1 MQLHDF
7 SVVRKFKTGAL
18 QLPLRVLWC
27 EGTPILYAQACCSLT
42 MRVHAAAIRTLGLA
56 DAPRRAAHAL
66 VDFRLA
72 TARQSALRWATQYSC
87 PPSIRASAFDGVC
100 AHRLPPRLPRELDC
114 RLRCYQ
120 EAVLTHCGIVCFL
133 QAVGAVD
140 RRRGERAQERAVQ
153 HVAPVGAGRRC
164 GAAARDRR

>member
-27 EGTPILYAQACCSLT
+27 EGTPILYAQACWSMT

-56 DAPRRAAHAL
+56 DAPHRAAHAL

-72 TARQSALRWATQYSC
+72 TARQSALRWATQYSR
-87 PPSIRASAFDGVC
+87 PSSIRTSAFDGVC
-100 AHRLPPRLPRELDC
+100 AHRLPPRLAERVGLSAA
-114 RLRCYQ
+114 LRTRKLCSLSC
-120 EAVLTHCGIVCFL
+120 V
-133 QAVGAVD
+133 
-140 RRRGERAQERAVQ
+140 
-153 HVAPVGAGRRC
+153 
-164 GAAARDRR
+164 